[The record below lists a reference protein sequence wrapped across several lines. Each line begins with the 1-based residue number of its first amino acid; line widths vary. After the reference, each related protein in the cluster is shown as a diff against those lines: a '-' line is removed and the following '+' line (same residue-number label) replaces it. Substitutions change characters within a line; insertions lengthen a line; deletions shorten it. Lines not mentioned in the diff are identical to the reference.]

1 MAMEF
6 VRGQTLRK
14 ILSDEPMPVR
24 KALDIAVQIAEA
36 LTAAHACGVVHR
48 DLKPENVMVTADGLV
63 KVLDFGL
70 ARRQRF
76 LGDHPEHSIV
86 ATLVS
91 MTGEGM
97 ILGTVGY
104 MSPEQASGKV
114 AGPAADHFSF
124 GTILYEMLTGR
135 RAFERETAVETLSA
149 IIREQPPAIR
159 LRESEVSAP
168 LRQLLERCLAKDPAD
183 RYADTQELARQLR
196 YIRDRWETDENTPI
210 ATVPRSFPRVTRRRA
225 LGLSAAALVAAA
237 AVAWR
242 VWPVTPE
249 IHSLVVLPFAN
260 VDQNEN
266 ANFLSETLRDG
277 LIAILRTVPALT
289 VSGARVRPCSTLIR
303 TLLDLSLMWMPYWL
317 GRFYERSGTTFIE
330 ASLID
335 VNTGKRWSYSY
346 EQRKLDLHQVQDQ
359 IATSIAT
366 DAMHLKLSGD
376 ERRRLAL
383 HFSSDPE
390 ANILYERGMS
400 QAHKEDE
407 AGYLESRS
415 LLTAAVVKDPGF
427 ALAYVGL
434 ASSYQVMAIDGYES
448 PQENEHFIRAN
459 IQRAL
464 DLAPDLI
471 ETHFALAAEAFFC
484 RWDWRTAEREF
495 KIAINSPSAWDG
507 DAAVLSYW
515 AMGRTE
521 GALEFVRK
529 LLYTDKLNVAW
540 RLKEAD
546 LLAFLGQHSAAAER
560 YESIIKDEKA
570 DPRAYF
576 GLAEVRRAQM
586 RFDDA
591 IEQIRLGWRKKV
603 AERDEALD
611 EELELLLNTA
621 QGAEGYRAIEKK
633 SAQLELERLEAR
645 FAAGDYASP
654 LDRARAYALLGDEE
668 SGFRYL
674 EEALKERSPG
684 LVFLK
689 VDPAWNGLRAKP
701 RFLAVMQKVGLPW
714 R

>member
-1 MAMEF
+1 M
-6 VRGQTLRK
+6 
-14 ILSDEPMPVR
+14 
-24 KALDIAVQIAEA
+24 
-36 LTAAHACGVVHR
+36 
-48 DLKPENVMVTADGLV
+48 
-63 KVLDFGL
+63 
-70 ARRQRF
+70 
-76 LGDHPEHSIV
+76 
-86 ATLVS
+86 
-91 MTGEGM
+91 
-97 ILGTVGY
+97 
-104 MSPEQASGKV
+104 
-114 AGPAADHFSF
+114 
-124 GTILYEMLTGR
+124 
-135 RAFERETAVETLSA
+135 
-149 IIREQPPAIR
+149 
-159 LRESEVSAP
+159 
-168 LRQLLERCLAKDPAD
+168 
-183 RYADTQELARQLR
+183 
-196 YIRDRWETDENTPI
+196 
-210 ATVPRSFPRVTRRRA
+210 TRRRA

-266 ANFLSETLRDG
+266 SNFLSETLRDG

-289 VSGARVRPCSTLIR
+289 VKRGSGSPV
-303 TLLDLSLMWMPYWL
+303 LDADPHAVGLVFDVDAVLVGS
-317 GRFYERSGTTFIE
+317 FYERSGTTFID

-335 VNTGKRWSYSY
+335 VVTGKRWSYSY

-415 LLTAAVVKDPGF
+415 LLTEAVVKDPGF

-448 PQENEHFIRAN
+448 PQENEPFIRAN

-471 ETHFALAAEAFFC
+471 ETHYALAAEAFFC
-484 RWDWRTAEREF
+484 RWDWTTAEREF
-495 KIAINSPSAWDG
+495 EIAINSPSAWDG

-560 YESIIKDEKA
+560 YESIAKDEKA

-591 IEQIRLGWRKKV
+591 IEQIRLGWRKKT

-611 EELELLLNTA
+611 EELERLLNTA
-621 QGAEGYRAIEKK
+621 QGAEGYRAVEKK

-654 LDRARAYALLGDEE
+654 LDRARAYAVLGDEE

-689 VDPAWNGLRAKP
+689 VDPAWNGFRAKP